1 MIYKRGCDTKG
12 PDKTCSKCG
21 ERGACGV
28 YWYKFMWNGKLVRE
42 STKQGNDKVARQM
55 EAAHRTSLAKGE
67 VGIREKKPAPALSEF
82 LKKNFLPYA
91 KTAHSAKPRTA
102 EYYEDGVKML
112 LKSELAVIP
121 IDQLNGQH
129 AEKFKAEYARLSPS
143 GINCGLRTL
152 RRALNLA
159 LEWDQLQRQAK
170 IRLAENEH
178 QRDRVL
184 STQEAGRYL
193 SDCPQPWR
201 DVATI
206 ILDEG
211 FRPSEVFSL
220 RWEHITFQGRG
231 FIRVT
236 DSKSR
241 AGRRT
246 LPMTPRVYQLLGERH
261 AGQGEPREGWVFPST
276 SQTGHFDANAA
287 KDQHKRALKASGVK
301 RFEPYCLRH
310 TALTWFAERLRDPF
324 AVMKI
329 AGHSTI
335 AMTQRYIHYQPEM
348 VDRAFDRMEE
358 PGAFAA
364 DTAQPRT
371 RAADGSHWALLS
383 FASEAKLGTNL
394 GTT

>member
-1 MIYKRGCDTKG
+1 
-12 PDKTCSKCG
+12 
-21 ERGACGV
+21 V
-28 YWYKFMWNGKLVRE
+28 
-42 STKQGNDKVARQM
+42 
-55 EAAHRTSLAKGE
+55 
-67 VGIREKKPAPALSEF
+67 EKKPAPALSEF

-91 KTAHSAKPRTA
+91 MTAHSAKPRTA

-152 RRALNLA
+152 RRSLNLA
-159 LEWDQLQRQAK
+159 LEWDQLQRQVK

-184 STQEAGRYL
+184 SIKEDERYL

-220 RWEHITFQGRG
+220 RWEHVTFQGRG

-236 DSKSR
+236 DSKSK

-261 AGQGEPREGWVFPST
+261 AGQGEPREGWVFPSA

-287 KDQHKRALKASGVK
+287 KDQHKRAWKASGVK

-310 TALTWFAERLRDPF
+310 TALTQFAERLRDPF

-335 AMTQRYIHYQPEM
+335 AMTQRYVYYQPEM

-358 PGAFAA
+358 PRAFAA

-371 RAADGSHWALLS
+371 RAADSSHWSLLS
-383 FASEAKLGTNL
+383 FASDAKLGTNL

>member
-1 MIYKRGCDTKG
+1 MIYRRGKKG
-12 PDKTCSKCG
+12 T
-21 ERGACGV
+21 
-28 YWYKFMWNGKLVRE
+28 YWYRFMWQGRLVRE
-42 STKQGNDKVARQM
+42 STRQTNDKVARQM
-55 EAAHRTSLAKGE
+55 EAAHRTCLAKGE

-91 KTAHSAKPRTA
+91 MTAHRAKPRTA

-112 LKSELAVIP
+112 LKSELGVIP

-129 AEKFKAEYARLSPS
+129 VEKFKAEYARLSPS

-159 LEWDQLQRQAK
+159 LEWDQLQRPAK

-184 STQEAGRYL
+184 STQEAERYL
-193 SDCPQPWR
+193 FGSPQPWR

-206 ILDEG
+206 MLDEG

-220 RWEHITFQGRG
+220 RWEHVTFQGRG

-236 DSKSR
+236 DSKSK

-246 LPMTPRVYQLLGERH
+246 LPMTPRVYQLLSQRL
-261 AGQGEPREGWVFPST
+261 AGHGEPSEGWVFPST

-287 KDQHKRALKASGVK
+287 KGSTQAS
-301 RFEPYCLRH
+301 FEN
-310 TALTWFAERLRDPF
+310 F
-324 AVMKI
+324 
-329 AGHSTI
+329 G
-335 AMTQRYIHYQPEM
+335 
-348 VDRAFDRMEE
+348 
-358 PGAFAA
+358 G
-364 DTAQPRT
+364 
-371 RAADGSHWALLS
+371 
-383 FASEAKLGTNL
+383 
-394 GTT
+394 

>member
-1 MIYKRGCDTKG
+1 MSIYKRGD
-12 PDKTCSKCG
+12 
-21 ERGACGV
+21 V
-28 YWYKFMWNGKLVRE
+28 YWYKFMWQGKLIRE

-55 EAAHRTSLAKGE
+55 EAAHRTSLLAKGE
-67 VGIREKKPAPALSEF
+67 VGIRDKKAAPALSEF
-82 LKKNFLPYA
+82 LKKDFLPYVA
-91 KTAHSAKPRTA
+91 TAHSAKPRTG

-112 LKSELAVIP
+112 LKSDVAAIP

-129 AEKFKAEYARLSPS
+129 VEKFKVEYARLSPS

-159 LEWDQLQRQAK
+159 LGWDQLQGQAK

-184 STQEAGRYL
+184 SPEEAEKYL
-193 SDCPQPWR
+193 SACPQPWR

-211 FRPSEVFSL
+211 FRPTEVFSL
-220 RWEHITFQGRG
+220 RWEHITLQGRG
-231 FIRVT
+231 FIRIT
-236 DSKSR
+236 DAKSK

-246 LPMTPRVYQLLGERH
+246 LPMTSCVYELLRERH
-261 AGQGEPREGWVFPST
+261 AAQREPKEGWVFPST

-287 KDQHKRALKASGVK
+287 KDQHKRALNSSEVN

-310 TALTWFAERLRDPF
+310 TALTRFAERLKDPF

-335 AMTQRYIHYQPEM
+335 SMTQRYIHYQPEM
-348 VDRAFDRMEE
+348 VDRAFDQREE
-358 PGAFAA
+358 PKALAA
-364 DTAQPRT
+364 NTAM
-371 RAADGSHWALLS
+371 
-383 FASEAKLGTNL
+383 
-394 GTT
+394 